1 MSYKALLGWGTLAIL
16 VGAIVAWLGSGS
28 ADLEPLEL
36 ARPRLLKDSLVSRAI
51 QGERVEFLA
60 PDSGA
65 LAVVFFSREHRLS
78 DAALAALSKLND
90 EVPPSRLFLVGVCV
104 SPDAAPQTIDRENRA
119 QPFAFPIL
127 VQDRDG
133 ALARQFGVER
143 IPESVVLDDSGQL
156 RYRGPIE
163 ASTQPLGALR
173 GAVSA
178 VIAGEPAVLAP
189 LASARG
195 ALPEFPL
202 GAHERSIPTYHRDV
216 APILRQSCQPCH
228 RPGQSGPFSL
238 LTYTQAAKRAED
250 LASVVESKQMP
261 PWPPVSGLGPPLKHD
276 RTLLPSEIET
286 IQAWASA
293 GAPEGEAAPEDH
305 VKADPNS
312 AWYLGAPDLVVE
324 MNEPFS
330 IPAAGNDLYRCFVM
344 PTNLPEDRFL
354 TAIEVQPGNPRVVH
368 HTFGYVDTRGIG
380 RQRDDQDSSPG
391 YSCFSGFTGDQIFGL
406 LGGWTPG
413 NYAQPFGEGVGLELP
428 KQADVVVQ
436 VHYHPS
442 GKPETDRTRLG
453 LHFSKGPVRQ
463 ALEWVS
469 ACPDVSKFR
478 LPADHPAVS
487 VVANLEVPISV
498 SLHAMT
504 PHMHLLGK
512 RFRATLRLPSGRVRT
527 LIAINDWD
535 FNRQDTYYLRNPLS
549 IPAGSIIQIEGV
561 FDNSS
566 ANPRN
571 PYSPPR
577 DIHWGE
583 ATTDDMLILFLA
595 LTQDSQDLT
604 KPGARNDFMEKF
616 FQGEVPT
623 VQATGPRDQ

>member
-1 MSYKALLGWGTLAIL
+1 VSYKAALGWGTLAIL

-28 ADLEPLEL
+28 ADLGPLEL

-78 DAALAALSKLND
+78 DASLAALSKLND
-90 EVPPSRLFLVGVCV
+90 EVPSSRHFLVGVCV
-104 SPDAAPQTIDRENRA
+104 SPDATPQTIDRENRS
-119 QPFAFPIL
+119 QSFVFPIL

-143 IPESVVLDDSGQL
+143 VPESVVLDDSGQL

-163 ASTQPLGALR
+163 ASTQPLGALQ

-178 VIAGEPAVLAP
+178 VIAGEPVVLAP
-189 LASARG
+189 LTSASG
-195 ALPEFPL
+195 ALPEFPS
-202 GAHERSIPTYHRDV
+202 GAHDRSVPTYHRDI

-276 RTLLPSEIET
+276 RTLLPAEIET

-305 VKADPNS
+305 AKVEPSS

-391 YSCFSGFTGDQIFGL
+391 YACFSGFTGDQIFGL

-453 LHFSKGPVRQ
+453 LHFSKSPVRQ

-469 ACPDVSKFR
+469 ACPDISKFR

-487 VVANLEVPISV
+487 VVANLEVPIPV

-577 DIHWGE
+577 DIRWGE

-595 LTQDSQDLT
+595 LTQDGQDLT

-616 FQGEVPT
+616 FQGEAPT
-623 VQATGPRDQ
+623 VQTTGPSAQ